1 LEQYEFLTHI
11 VRCLEALN
19 IPYFITGAVASIAY
33 GEPRLTND
41 IDIVV
46 DLKEDDILQLKK
58 YFPENNFYLDV
69 DTAQKAVRQKR
80 QFNIIHPASGLK
92 ADMMIPE
99 KDALDESRFH
109 RIKRLK
115 PTEDTEANFASP
127 EDVII
132 KKMQFYQEGQSDKH
146 IRDIAGIL
154 QISEELIDFSYI
166 DLWAKRLG
174 LESLWLAIRK
184 KIAEIGQKAP
194 E

>member
-1 LEQYEFLTHI
+1 MEQYEFLTHI